1 MSIFDKAFDRATG
14 YDSSSSIFSREE
26 EEEDNI
32 FANTFDS
39 VFDQSVFVPNDDL
52 IGSVMRQRTQQPFAE
67 PEMGFGQAEPRIP
80 SRAMPGSGFMVGA
93 REPRQDSAELGA
105 MTELDRNIKLF
116 KELGLEEEFEAEVAA
131 STDSF
136 GFDDIIEPVFDFL
149 SIANYSIAGG
159 LEEYLLTNSP
169 IAGLEQAGEEFLNA
183 LPGVEMEGARRTT
196 FSDILSGKRGHT
208 DLTMSEDSPYATA
221 AAGFVLD
228 VILDPTT
235 WFGFGLGKVAIGI
248 GRADK
253 AAGAAMNVR
262 RVSDVVTNSEAG
274 KTFRRMFVPKSL
286 VKGLRDGYQAE
297 EIANTINRIKKE
309 QGSAEVITKED
320 VMDGGADFLGHMI
333 RRDADIGI
341 QTNALRERILST
353 AAEMNEGE
361 LRLVGA
367 YLDQPDVVDGL
378 IGKLK
383 VDDETKVVIKKGVEG
398 WQEVMQKFFDE
409 EEAVGL
415 LDRAQFRVNYSAGME
430 PVTEL
435 SRSIVETMF
444 KVRFGEDAGSAIY
457 KKASGDGIATVTENG
472 IMKASYAKKYPTLE
486 SRLHA
491 LVPTETNVALMA
503 SRRGVESIK
512 KVNTQ
517 RFYDTIISDTRIAVP
532 IDQAVAENARSPLH
546 EMLKEHGMDV
556 WKAPAL
562 SIRKGAKQASGEEG
576 IYYAMPSAMKEQ
588 LDDMTKMIQ
597 GGDEAS
603 GLLNTFRQV
612 QGLWKSYALLSPGY
626 HMRNLYSNLFNNY
639 LAGVTNPVRY
649 AEAMLLQVED
659 TANIGSRAVRSKIER
674 ILGGR
679 KTSADYI
686 FTTPD
691 GTKLTG
697 KEVMELANER
707 KVAEAGLIYNESDLG
722 IGADLMTRMQLRKGR
737 PTTSEIDTD
746 MPDWGDRAER
756 ISNVG
761 ASMLAASKNAGGR
774 LTQEEADKTAEIYD
788 VIARSW
794 AWKNWKTPEEWYEN
808 RIREIKAYTLPVPG
822 QPDSGLSEL
831 FQTRV
836 YTGIESI
843 DYNSPAFLKAAE
855 KAYWKTGGDELPIFF
870 HGTGNTALRLSG
882 EVDPTQTTSQF
893 MGPGFYMTMDHVRAD
908 PTRGPQITTG
918 YMLGLGQSADNYA
931 AYLGQRRFVPMEDF
945 TDATQMRQQALG
957 IYESIPELADELK
970 RFGHDDLLPD
980 ELISGT
986 PWEPIGPSPE
996 QLKMI
1001 AERESAIWS
1010 KLPKSP
1016 LKESYK
1022 TYIRQRELV
1031 ETALDSDMDELYGMH
1046 YTKDPQEY
1054 TKLLQEELEPLL
1066 HKKDLREL
1074 AVVEFEKLE
1083 GRGVRAGERYEYA
1096 AVKPPDDEVLRELVA
1111 LNRYTN
1117 QWKKKRDTIVNYF
1130 KYVADP
1136 DDGGAMMATKEHP
1149 DILGFHWFAEKPFI
1163 TSLADPS
1170 GLSAKQL
1177 RLGEYINPRPV
1188 KGVGGTA
1195 DAFSRNTA
1203 WSKDLYEE
1211 ETQGVMNSLV
1221 DMVASIYTRASMK
1234 VSKDPTLLRNLSE
1247 HLDEGRFPQVVRDAT
1262 VQGKMARYGYR
1273 ADKAKEMAKYKGVK
1287 KVFKNDTDLLSKDV
1301 LETEDEI
1308 SRYTTLALEFINKG
1322 LAKSDAVDMTA
1333 IEKSSATWKHLPD
1346 SNTSGWTANKNQ
1358 MMLDLL
1364 ELYAPRLALKEV
1376 AEKGGPFDEIKT
1388 FFKEKDPQKYYD
1400 HYKKSFKEVANEDWE
1415 EFLKEA
1421 ADSVR
1426 DEVGDMSLD
1435 DMGALRLLNTVVPQK
1450 DWAAQFTKRDFIG
1463 FDTNKE
1469 NGLSDMIS
1477 HMITGDSHTIYLD
1490 DLLRESA
1497 HELGYTGLLA
1507 HTIDN
1512 ESLFKN
1518 WMKVGKGTVSEYW
1531 LVGEA
1536 LKKHGYDGLSHA
1548 GGANQGADLF
1558 HQVGIAYNP
1567 EQVKSIE
1574 NVGTWNLSNKN
1585 MYEQHGPE
1593 GVQGAIKF
1601 LDDGRAD
1608 IMAMA
1613 DADPSTF
1620 IHELG
1625 HLIRRTMLD
1634 EGDQDIIQRWILRP
1648 ENAKTDAQ
1656 YNKVRAEMVE
1666 EAERAAA
1673 AAPNAG
1679 IDVEDMATQLM
1690 ERFVWTRE
1698 GEERF
1703 AEGFEQ
1709 FLLEGVMDKNAGK
1722 AMQGTFD
1729 YMKEMMDVVYDYS
1742 NGGTVGLTVNDETRH
1757 VLQNILGRGVE
1768 TEPEGVAMAE
1778 AILGTATTAGE
1789 SLFSRAYG
1797 LLGDNFLTRANRNF
1811 GQQME
1816 NNSRIAH
1823 FITMMMTDTGK
1834 IKGNGILNKKATGV
1848 GMNADEAAESVRRFL
1863 FDYGELTPFER
1874 DYMKTV
1880 IPFYTWMRKNIP
1892 LQFQQIFEN
1901 PERYSAVPKL
1911 QHAIE
1916 SVSGDWANIPTPDY
1930 FSDINA
1936 VRMPFTSDEI
1946 PLEDN
1951 GMPMYFAP
1959 DLPYGDLNRLNMKDM
1974 VSSMTPFLKTWAEIY
1989 PKQGYSFFLDSE
2001 IQDYEDQPAVFDF
2014 FGSETEL
2021 PFDEKTYHAIK
2032 TLLPPVGKITRLGE
2046 RASEGK
2052 LTEQMLREAAGLNFR
2067 SVDIDAVV
2075 RAKRFQR
2082 REVSRAVKKR
2092 LIEKARLMGFEDALE
2107 DMQDD

>member
-14 YDSSSSIFSREE
+14 YNSSSGLFSREE
-26 EEEDNI
+26 EEEDNM

-39 VFDQSVFVPNDDL
+39 IFDESTIVPNDDL
-52 IGSVMRQRTQQPFAE
+52 IGSVMRQRTQQPLAE
-67 PEMGFGQAEPRIP
+67 PEMGLGQAEPRIP
-80 SRAMPGSGFMVGA
+80 SRAMPGSDFMVGA
-93 REPRQDSAELGA
+93 REPRQDSAEMGA
-105 MTELDRNIKLF
+105 MTELSRNIKLF
-116 KELGLEEEFEAEVAA
+116 KELGLEEEYEAEVEAT
-131 STDSF
+131 TDSF
-136 GFDDIIEPVFDFL
+136 GFDSIIEPAFDFL

-169 IAGLEQAGEEFLNA
+169 IAGLQQAGEEFLNA

-196 FSDILSGKRGHT
+196 FSDILSGKRGRT

-235 WFGFGLGKVAIGI
+235 WFGFGLAKVAVGI

-253 AAGAAMNVR
+253 AAGAALNMR
-262 RVSDVVTNSEAG
+262 RVSDVVSNSEAG
-274 KTFRRMFVPKSL
+274 KTFRRMFVPNSL
-286 VKGLRDGYQAE
+286 VKGLKDGYQAE

-320 VMDGGADFLGHMI
+320 VMEGGVDFLAKQI
-333 RRDADIGI
+333 RRDATIGM
-341 QTNALRERILST
+341 QTNALREKILST
-353 AAEMNEGE
+353 ASEMNEGE

-367 YLDQPDVVDGL
+367 YLDQPDVVEGL

-444 KVRFGEDAGSAIY
+444 KVRFGEDAGSAMY
-457 KKASGDGIATVTENG
+457 KKASADGIATVTENG

-503 SRRGVESIK
+503 TRRGVESIK

-517 RFYDTIISDTRIAVP
+517 KFYDTIISDTRIAVP
-532 IDQAVAENARSPLH
+532 IDQVVAENARSPLH
-546 EMLKEHGMDV
+546 EMLKDNGMDI

-576 IYYAMPSAMKEQ
+576 VYYAIPSAMKEQ

-597 GGDEAS
+597 GSDETS
-603 GLLNTFRQV
+603 GLLSTFRQV

-649 AEAMLLQVED
+649 AEAMLLQVDD

-686 FTTPD
+686 FTRPD

-722 IGADLMTRMQLRKGR
+722 IGADLMTRMQLRKGK

-746 MPDWGDRAER
+746 MADWGDRAER

-808 RIREIKAYTLPVPG
+808 RIREIRAYTLPVPG

-831 FQTRV
+831 FQTAV
-836 YTGIESI
+836 PNKI
-843 DYNSPAFLKAAE
+843 DISNPSYQKAV
-855 KAYWKTGGDELPIFF
+855 KTAYYREVDPSNNLLIMPTYF
-870 HGTGNTALRLSG
+870 HGTEVGADVRGAGEISMEVGNVQGLR
-882 EVDPTQTTSQF
+882 
-893 MGPGFYMTMDHVRAD
+893 GPGLYMTQDLVPFA
-908 PTRGPQITTG
+908 PERGPQITTG
-918 YMLGLGQSADNYA
+918 YMGGKLFGKDERA
-931 AYLGQRRFVPMEDF
+931 AFLGQREYISEGERSRYIVDS
-945 TDATQMRQQALG
+945 L
-957 IYESIPELADELK
+957 PELREELE
-970 RFGHDDLLPD
+970 RFGHEKLLV
-980 ELISGT
+980 EGNISGT
-986 PWEPIGPSPE
+986 PWKPIGPSSD
-996 QLKMI
+996 QLDLVKARAVEI
-1001 AERESAIWS
+1001 LESADDDTKFFYENYLAQRKAAS
-1010 KLPKSP
+1010 N
-1016 LKESYK
+1016 ESV
-1022 TYIRQRELV
+1022 RL
-1031 ETALDSDMDELYGMH
+1031 
-1046 YTKDPQEY
+1046 KDPEGNVVSTTIPRTFNVSDVESILPDRMPWTDIDDWTTINLIDFDVV
-1054 TKLLQEELEPLL
+1054 TKTTEGVAE
-1066 HKKDLREL
+1066 
-1074 AVVEFEKLE
+1074 E
-1083 GRGVRAGERYEYA
+1083 GRSA
-1096 AVKPPDDEVLRELVA
+1096 AFKKIKPPDDETLRELVA
-1111 LNRYTN
+1111 LERYYDRWTVDIPSWEKTLPDKEVFAFNWFTENPYTYSQVLDKLRIGGHKEYAQSGAAYKTLAVGETLVPNRNKPSSSWTSTN
-1117 QWKKKRDTIVNYF
+1117 SKKAAKKEIEETISSSASVTSAIVARAVKIHFADAAEAKAAGLSNTYYGNGFFRMMADKNPYQSVDKMRKMNDEELYNHFYGDATEGIHARLEDNVNIWEEAHKQGSYQ
-1130 KYVADP
+1130 KVAD
-1136 DDGGAMMATKEHP
+1136 
-1149 DILGFHWFAEKPFI
+1149 
-1163 TSLADPS
+1163 
-1170 GLSAKQL
+1170 
-1177 RLGEYINPRPV
+1177 
-1188 KGVGGTA
+1188 
-1195 DAFSRNTA
+1195 
-1203 WSKDLYEE
+1203 DLYKEYPDK
-1211 ETQGVMNSLV
+1211 S
-1221 DMVASIYTRASMK
+1221 
-1234 VSKDPTLLRNLSE
+1234 
-1247 HLDEGRFPQVVRDAT
+1247 AT
-1262 VQGKMARYGYR
+1262 
-1273 ADKAKEMAKYKGVK
+1273 E
-1287 KVFKNDTDLLSKDV
+1287 L
-1301 LETEDEI
+1301 EDEI
-1308 SRYTTLALEFINKG
+1308 ENMVDNLLGSVARNTPVARKLASLDWDPMAYTPYTRESFAGFSTRPKYKITKEGDTIEDAAKEDGVLQWIDQEIANFSGFFQNAEIETAMKELGYGRFI
-1322 LAKSDAVDMTA
+1322 
-1333 IEKSSATWKHLPD
+1333 
-1346 SNTSGWTANKNQ
+1346 
-1358 MMLDLL
+1358 
-1364 ELYAPRLALKEV
+1364 
-1376 AEKGGPFDEIKT
+1376 
-1388 FFKEKDPQKYYD
+1388 DPQKIQRVSPAD
-1400 HYKKSFKEVANEDWE
+1400 FKAMQNQPAYNSTQ
-1415 EFLKEA
+1415 L
-1421 ADSVR
+1421 
-1426 DEVGDMSLD
+1426 
-1435 DMGALRLLNTVVPQK
+1435 
-1450 DWAAQFTKRDFIG
+1450 AQ
-1463 FDTNKE
+1463 
-1469 NGLSDMIS
+1469 MI
-1477 HMITGDSHTIYLD
+1477 
-1490 DLLRESA
+1490 
-1497 HELGYTGLLA
+1497 
-1507 HTIDN
+1507 
-1512 ESLFKN
+1512 FP
-1518 WMKVGKGTVSEYW
+1518 
-1531 LVGEA
+1531 EA
-1536 LKKHGYDGLSHA
+1536 LSKLGYDGVSHA
-1548 GGANQGADLF
+1548 GGTNYGDGLF
-1558 HQVGIAYNP
+1558 HQVGIAWNP
-1567 EQVKSIE
+1567 EQVKSVD
-1574 NVGTWNLSNKN
+1574 NVGTWNLSNTKF
-1585 MYEQHGPE
+1585 MEQHGSE
-1593 GVQGAIKF
+1593 GMQGAIKF

-1608 IMAMA
+1608 IMATA

-1634 EGDQDIIQRWILRP
+1634 DGDQDIIHRWILRP
-1648 ENAKTDAQ
+1648 ENSKSDAQ
-1656 YNKVRAEMVE
+1656 YVRVRAEMVE

-1690 ERFVWTRE
+1690 ERFIWTRE

-1703 AEGFEQ
+1703 AKGFEQ
-1709 FLLEGVMDKNAGK
+1709 FLLEGITDKNAGK
-1722 AMQGTFD
+1722 PMQGTFD
-1729 YMKEMMDVVYDYS
+1729 YMKEMLDTVYDYS
-1742 NGGTVGLTVNDETRH
+1742 GGFVSSEGTPGVGLVANDETRH

-1778 AILGTATTAGE
+1778 AILGTATTADE

-1848 GMNADEAAESVRRFL
+1848 GMNADEAAESVRRYL

-1892 LQFQQIFEN
+1892 LQFQQMFEN
-1901 PERYSAVPKL
+1901 PERYSKVPKL

-1916 SVSGDWANIPTPDY
+1916 SVSGDWENTPTPDY
-1930 FSDINA
+1930 FDDINA
-1936 VRMPFTSDEI
+1936 MRMPFTSDEI
-1946 PLEDN
+1946 PLEDD

-2032 TLLPPVGKITRLGE
+2032 TLLPPVGKLTRLGE

-2052 LTEQMLREAAGLNFR
+2052 FTEQMLREAAGLNFR
-2067 SVDIDAVV
+2067 SVDVDAVV
-2075 RAKRFQR
+2075 RAKRFKR

-2092 LIEKARLMGFEDALE
+2092 LIDKARLMGFEDALE